1 MRNTIKNII
10 IILFFILAVY
20 QTTTL
25 WFDNF
30 SFYSIVSLFN
40 EERERSSIESMDYII
55 NRLIVNLDENR
66 IVGRSNNIYESDEKK
81 VFDRGIVAALNNGE
95 SSDMGSFDWKKIL
108 MRRAVIY
115 EYNCILR
122 GIDTP
127 KIFGSSIKNDK
138 AANIVDFDNVIIITD
153 VDYTS
158 MNVVFYNSH
167 NNRYSSKILKDSD
180 IISEVYAASTRF
192 ANSDA
197 MPYISSVQ
205 SGFDIFNGNVFIPG
219 WQENIMEYFS
229 LDSCGMYKNESM
241 AEKNAEDFFDNPVA
255 KWSSN
260 ENNALTYSDENT
272 VVKYDKTAN
281 VFEYS
286 NYRVESKD
294 DSGFSGNYIAAVN
307 AIRQDSFVNN
317 EIYLDSYDSQG
328 SKYTFRFNYKINDRA
343 VIPSMTLSQKIGMLA
358 FIEVETENGRL
369 VKYKKYAYS
378 YQASTTERVAD
389 CDFVAAIDKVYAD
402 EKISSIKLCYIAD
415 TSTDIPLSWIINTGN
430 NDYVVSAERE

>member
-1 MRNTIKNII
+1 MRNAIKNII

-30 SFYSIVSLFN
+30 SFYSILSLFN
-40 EERERSSIESMDYII
+40 EEKEKSSIENMDYII
-55 NRLIVNLDENR
+55 NRLIVNLGDNR
-66 IVGRSNNIYESDEKK
+66 IVGRSNNIYESEEKK
-81 VFDRGIVAALNNGE
+81 IFDNGVVAALNNGE
-95 SSDMGSFDWKKIL
+95 NSDMGSFDWKKVL
-108 MRRAVIY
+108 VQRAVIY
-115 EYNCILR
+115 EYNCALR
-122 GIDTP
+122 GVDTP
-127 KIFGSSIKNDK
+127 KIFGSTIKRDK

-153 VDYTS
+153 ADYTS
-158 MNVVFYNSH
+158 MNVVFYNSQ
-167 NNRYSSKILKDSD
+167 NNRYSSRVLKNSD
-180 IISEVYAASTRF
+180 IISKIYTASTSF

-197 MPYISSVQ
+197 MSYISSVQ

-219 WQENIMEYFS
+219 WQENSMEYFS
-229 LDSCGMYKNESM
+229 VDSYGMYKNESM

-272 VVKYDKTAN
+272 VVKYDKASN

-294 DSGFSGNYIAAVN
+294 DSDFSSNYIAAVN
-307 AIRQDSFVNN
+307 VIRQDSFINN

-343 VIPSMTLSQKIGMLA
+343 VIPSVTLSQKMGMLA

-378 YQASTTERVAD
+378 YQVSTTERIAD

-402 EKISSIKLCYIAD
+402 EKISNVNLCYIAD
-415 TSTDIPLSWIINTGN
+415 KSMDIPLSWIINTDN
-430 NDYVVSAERE
+430 NDYVVSVERE